1 MHFDLLQSI
10 SLAGHADTPNDDRV
24 GCGDALAWVID
35 GATDLRKPGL
45 LGTRGG
51 AAWLAME
58 ANSGFAAAGDGSIE
72 AICKGVFARLARR
85 FDAQRTRDPVADWEL
100 PLGAFLIARV
110 GDAAIECGWLGDCVG
125 LLRRG
130 DQVHW
135 VGPTTGK
142 DQESARAARF
152 AGQGL
157 GEKDR
162 PEPILESLRE
172 SRAQPGK
179 HLLGVDPSAADHLG
193 KAVVPCAPGDEL
205 LLMTDGFAALIES
218 YAALTPEAAMA
229 ALHAEGLAGLGRQL
243 REIEATDATCT
254 RYPRF
259 KQSDDATAI
268 WLRVAA

>member
-10 SLAGHADTPNDDRV
+10 SLAGHPDTPNDDRV

-35 GATDLRKPGL
+35 GATDLGEAGL
-45 LGTRGG
+45 LGARGG

-58 ANSGFAAAGDGSIE
+58 ANSGFASAGDGSIDS
-72 AICKGVFARLARR
+72 ICKGVFARVARR

-110 GDAAIECGWLGDCVG
+110 GAATIEYGWLGDCVG

-130 DQVHW
+130 EKVVW
-135 VGPTTGK
+135 VGPQAGK
-142 DQESARAARF
+142 DQESAWAARF
-152 AGQGL
+152 VGQGL
-157 GEKDR
+157 GEKER
-162 PEPILESLRE
+162 PEPILQSLRQ
-172 SRAQPGK
+172 SRSRSGK
-179 HLLGVDPSAADHLG
+179 HLLGVDPTAAAHLD
-193 KAVVPCAPGDEL
+193 KAVIPCAPGDEL
-205 LLMTDGFAALIES
+205 LLMTDGFAALIEG
-218 YAALTPEAAMA
+218 YAALTPEAMMA
-229 ALHAEGLAGLGRQL
+229 ALSVEGLAGLGKQL
-243 REIEATDATCT
+243 REIEAADAACT